1 MKTIK
6 YQIQFYTYWHTG
18 SGLSGGVDM
27 NLTVIK
33 NEYGL
38 PLIPGKTLKG
48 LLRDAATNLKDLD
61 SSVVSQEFIDTV
73 FGIEENREKENR
85 EKPYQQGQCFFS
97 NATLSK
103 YLTTH
108 LSSSDGEEKKGLLF
122 ISMASTA
129 IDCNGIAR
137 DQTLRQMEITIPL
150 TLYAT
155 IESFPEDQK
164 MIEQLNF
171 CFQWI
176 KKMGTNRTRGLGR
189 CEFSQIKPD

>member
-1 MKTIK
+1 
-6 YQIQFYTYWHTG
+6 
-18 SGLSGGVDM
+18 M

-33 NEYGL
+33 NEHGL
-38 PLIPGKTLKG
+38 PLIPGRTLKG

-73 FGIEENREKENR
+73 FGIEENTDKKHR
-85 EKPYQQGQCFFS
+85 QGRCFFS

-108 LSSSDGEEKKGLLF
+108 LSSNDGEEKKGLLF
-122 ISMASTA
+122 TSMASTA
-129 IDCNGIAR
+129 IDSNGIAK
-137 DQTLRQMEITIPL
+137 DQTLRQMEVTIPL